1 MTMQATSARRTIHWA
16 LLTLIAVPGL
26 GIAQQAAT
34 QPTAP
39 ASPET
44 AATPAG
50 AGSQTFDTPEQAADA
65 FIAAADKF
73 DVAGLEKILG
83 PGQEDLVT
91 SGDAVQD
98 RKRASEFAAQA
109 REKKEISIDPKDPHH
124 AILIVGKEDWPAPI
138 PIVKHGGKWAFD
150 AAAGRDELLR
160 RRIGGN
166 ELDAIEICRGYVEAQ
181 YDYAFGVRQGYDTS
195 QFAQRIISTPG
206 KHDGL
211 AWRNPDGTLGG
222 PIGERIADAIEEG
235 YTTKSQPYHGY
246 YFKVLKGQG
255 PAAPHGAMD
264 FVVKGVMIG
273 GFALVA
279 APAEYGRSG
288 IKTFIVSHSGVVYE
302 KDLGPS
308 TLEEFK
314 KMQRFNPDKTWTP
327 VKD

>member
-1 MTMQATSARRTIHWA
+1 MQANSARRPFHWA

-26 GIAQQAAT
+26 GVVQQAAA
-34 QPTAP
+34 QPAASASTA
-39 ASPET
+39 T
-44 AATPAG
+44 AATSAHAG
-50 AGSQTFDTPEQAADA
+50 PQTFDSAEQAADA
-65 FIAAADKF
+65 FIAAVDKF
-73 DVAGLEKILG
+73 DVAGLTRILG

-98 RKRASEFAAQA
+98 RKRAAEFAAHA
-109 REKKEISIDPKDPHH
+109 REKKSVSIDPKDPDH

-138 PIVKHGGKWAFD
+138 PLVKHGSKWSFD

-166 ELDAIEICRGYVEAQ
+166 ELDAIEICHGYVEAQ
-181 YDYAFGVRQGYDTS
+181 YDYAFDKRQGYEVN

-255 PAAPHGAMD
+255 PAAPNGAMD
-264 FVVKGVMIG
+264 FVIKGVMIG

-279 APAEYGRSG
+279 APAQYGSSG

>member
-1 MTMQATSARRTIHWA
+1 MTMQATSARRPFHWA

-26 GIAQQAAT
+26 GIVQQTAAQPAASAS
-34 QPTAP
+34 TA
-39 ASPET
+39 T
-44 AATPAG
+44 AATSAHAG
-50 AGSQTFDTPEQAADA
+50 PQTFDTPEQAADA

-73 DVAGLEKILG
+73 DVAALKRILG

-98 RKRASEFAAQA
+98 RKRAADFAAQA
-109 REKKEISIDPKDPHH
+109 REKKSVSIDAKDPDH
-124 AILIVGKEDWPAPI
+124 AVMIVGKEDWPAPI
-138 PIVKHGGKWAFD
+138 PIVKHGGKWSFD
-150 AAAGRDELLR
+150 AGAGREELLR

-166 ELDAIEICRGYVEAQ
+166 ELDAIELCRGYVEAQ
-181 YDYAFGVRQGYDTS
+181 YDYAFDKRQGYDVN

-211 AWRNPDGTLGG
+211 AWRNPDGTWGG
-222 PIGERIADAIEEG
+222 PVGERIADAIEEG

-255 PAAPHGAMD
+255 PAAPNGAMD
-264 FVVKGVMIG
+264 FVIKGVMIG

-279 APAEYGRSG
+279 APAEYGSSG

-302 KDLGPS
+302 KDLGPN

>member
-1 MTMQATSARRTIHWA
+1 MQATSSGRPCHWA
-16 LLTLIAVPGL
+16 LLILIAVPGP
-26 GIAQQAAT
+26 GVAQQGAT
-34 QPTAP
+34 QSTAS
-39 ASPET
+39 ASTAT

-50 AGSQTFDTPEQAADA
+50 AEAQTFDTPEQAADA

-73 DVAGLEKILG
+73 DVAAFKRILG

-98 RKRASEFAAQA
+98 RKRAAEFAAHA
-109 REKKEISIDPKDPHH
+109 REKKSVRMDPKDPDR
-124 AILIVGKEDWPAPI
+124 AIMIVGKGDWPAPI
-138 PIVKHGGKWAFD
+138 PIVKRGGKWSFD
-150 AAAGRDELLR
+150 APAGREELLR

-181 YDYAFGVRQGYDTS
+181 YDYAFDKRQGYEAN

-246 YFKVLKGQG
+246 YFKVLTGQG
-255 PAAPHGAMD
+255 PAAPNGAMD

-273 GFALVA
+273 GFGLVA
-279 APAEYGRSG
+279 APARYGSTG

-327 VKD
+327 VED

>member
-1 MTMQATSARRTIHWA
+1 M
-16 LLTLIAVPGL
+16 LIAVAGPGV
-26 GIAQQAAT
+26 GPQAAA
-34 QPTAP
+34 QPSGSASTA
-39 ASPET
+39 T
-44 AATPAG
+44 AATPPG
-50 AGSQTFDTPEQAADA
+50 AGPETFDTPEQAADA

-73 DVAGLEKILG
+73 DVAAFKKILG

-91 SGDAVQD
+91 SGDLVQD
-98 RKRASEFAAQA
+98 RKRAAQFAAHA
-109 REKKEISIDPKDPHH
+109 REKKSVSIDPKDPDH

-138 PIVKHGGKWAFD
+138 PIVRHGGKWSFD
-150 AAAGRDELLR
+150 AAAGREELLR

-181 YDYAFGVRQGYDTS
+181 YEYAFDKRQGYEVN
-195 QFAQRIISTPG
+195 QFAQRVISTPG

-255 PAAPHGAMD
+255 PAAPNGAMD

-273 GFALVA
+273 GFGLVA
-279 APAEYGRSG
+279 APARYGSTG

-327 VKD
+327 VED

>member
-1 MTMQATSARRTIHWA
+1 MQATSARRTIHWA

-26 GIAQQAAT
+26 GVAQQAAT
-34 QPTAP
+34 QPMAP
-39 ASPET
+39 ASTAT

-181 YDYAFGVRQGYDTS
+181 YDYAFEKRQGYEVN

-211 AWRNPDGTLGG
+211 AWRNADGTLGG

-255 PAAPHGAMD
+255 PAAPNGAMD
-264 FVVKGVMIG
+264 FVIKGVMIG

-279 APAEYGRSG
+279 APAQYGSSG

>member
-1 MTMQATSARRTIHWA
+1 MTMPATSAPTPIHWA
-16 LLTLIAVPGL
+16 LLTLIALPAL
-26 GIAQQAAT
+26 GVAQQAAT
-34 QPTAP
+34 PATAP
-39 ASPET
+39 ASTAT
-44 AATPAG
+44 AATRAG
-50 AGSQTFDTPEQAADA
+50 AGAQTFDTPEQAADA

-73 DVAGLEKILG
+73 DVAALAKILG

-98 RKRASEFAAQA
+98 RKRAAEFAAQA
-109 REKKEISIDPKDPHH
+109 RANEHISIDPKDPDH

-138 PIVKHGGKWAFD
+138 PMVKHGGKWSFD
-150 AAAGRDELLR
+150 AAAGREELLR

-181 YDYAFGVRQGYDTS
+181 YDYAFDKRQGYEVN
-195 QFAQRIISTPG
+195 QFAQHIISTPG

-302 KDLGPS
+302 KDLGS
-308 TLEEFK
+308 NTLEEFK

>member
-1 MTMQATSARRTIHWA
+1 MMQAISARIPFDWV
-16 LLTLIAVPGL
+16 LLILIAVPGL
-26 GIAQQAAT
+26 GVAQEAAA
-34 QPTAP
+34 QPTAS
-39 ASPET
+39 ASTAT

-50 AGSQTFDTPEQAADA
+50 ARSQTFDTPEQAADA

-73 DVAGLEKILG
+73 DVAAFEKILG

-91 SGDAVQD
+91 SGDLVQD
-98 RKRASEFAAQA
+98 RKRAAEFAAHA
-109 REKKEISIDPKDPHH
+109 REKKSVRMDPKDPDH

-138 PIVKHGGKWAFD
+138 PIVRHGGKWSFD

-181 YDYAFGVRQGYDTS
+181 YDYAFDKRQGYEVN

-235 YTTKSQPYHGY
+235 YTAKSQPYHGY

-255 PAAPHGAMD
+255 PAAPNGAMD
-264 FVVKGVMIG
+264 FVIEGVMIG

-279 APAEYGRSG
+279 APAEYGSSG

-302 KDLGPS
+302 KDLGPN
-308 TLEEFK
+308 TLEAFK

>member
-1 MTMQATSARRTIHWA
+1 MQATSSGRPCHWA
-16 LLTLIAVPGL
+16 LLILIAVPGP
-26 GIAQQAAT
+26 GVAQQGAT
-34 QPTAP
+34 QSTAS
-39 ASPET
+39 ASTAT

-50 AGSQTFDTPEQAADA
+50 AEAQTFDTPEQAADA

-73 DVAGLEKILG
+73 DVAAFKRILG

-98 RKRASEFAAQA
+98 RKRAAEFAAHA
-109 REKKEISIDPKDPHH
+109 REKKSVRMDPKDPDR
-124 AILIVGKEDWPAPI
+124 AIMIVGKGDWPAPI
-138 PIVKHGGKWAFD
+138 PIVKRGGKWSFD
-150 AAAGRDELLR
+150 APAGREELLR

-181 YDYAFGVRQGYDTS
+181 YDYAFDKRQGYEAN

-246 YFKVLKGQG
+246 YFKVLTGQG
-255 PAAPHGAMD
+255 PAAPNGAMD
-264 FVVKGVMIG
+264 FVIKGVMIG

-279 APAEYGRSG
+279 APAEYGSSG
-288 IKTFIVSHSGVVYE
+288 IKTFIVSHGGVVYE
-302 KDLGPS
+302 KDLGAT

>member
-1 MTMQATSARRTIHWA
+1 MTMQATSARRPFYWV
-16 LLTLIAVPGL
+16 LLILIAVPCPGVV
-26 GIAQQAAT
+26 QQAAS
-34 QPTAP
+34 QPTAA
-39 ASPET
+39 ASTAT

-73 DVAGLEKILG
+73 DVAAFKKILG

-91 SGDAVQD
+91 SGDLVQD
-98 RKRASEFAAQA
+98 RKRAAEFAAHA
-109 REKKEISIDPKDPHH
+109 REKKSIRIDPKDPDH
-124 AILIVGKEDWPAPI
+124 AILILGKEDWPAPI
-138 PIVKHGGKWAFD
+138 PIVRHGDKWSFD

-181 YDYAFGVRQGYDTS
+181 YDYAFDKRQGYEVN

-255 PAAPHGAMD
+255 PAAPNGAMD
-264 FVVKGVMIG
+264 FVIKGVMIG

-279 APAEYGRSG
+279 APAQYGSSG

-302 KDLGPS
+302 KDLGPN

-314 KMQRFNPDKTWTP
+314 KMHRFNPDKTWTP

>member
-1 MTMQATSARRTIHWA
+1 MQATRERRPNYWA
-16 LLTLIAVPGL
+16 LLVLIIAPCAGL
-26 GIAQQAAT
+26 AQQAA
-34 QPTAP
+34 QPSAATATAP
-39 ASPET
+39 A
-44 AATPAG
+44 ATAG
-50 AGSQTFDTPEQAADA
+50 AQTFDTPEQAADA

-73 DVAGLEKILG
+73 DVAALARILG

-91 SGDAVQD
+91 SGDGVQD
-98 RKRASEFAAQA
+98 RKRAAEFAAHA
-109 REKKEISIDPKDPHH
+109 REKKAVRIDPKDPNHGT
-124 AILIVGKEDWPAPI
+124 LIVGKEDWPAPI
-138 PIVKHGGKWAFD
+138 PMVKHDGKWSFD

-166 ELDAIEICRGYVEAQ
+166 ELDAIQICHGFVEAQ
-181 YDYAFGVRQGYDTS
+181 YDYAFQKRDGYEVN
-195 QFAQRIISTPG
+195 QFAQRVISTPG

-211 AWRNPDGTLGG
+211 AWRNADGTLGG

-279 APAEYGRSG
+279 APAEYGSSG

-302 KDLGPS
+302 KDLGPN

-314 KMQRFNPDKTWTP
+314 KMQRFNPDKTWTQ

>member
-1 MTMQATSARRTIHWA
+1 MTMQATSARRPFRWA
-16 LLTLIAVPGL
+16 LLSLISVPGL

-39 ASPET
+39 ASTAT
-44 AATPAG
+44 AATSAG

-65 FIAAADKF
+65 FVAAADKF
-73 DVAGLEKILG
+73 DVAALEKILG

-98 RKRASEFAAQA
+98 RKRAAQFAAQA
-109 REKKEISIDPKDPHH
+109 REKKSVSIDPKNPDH
-124 AILIVGKEDWPAPI
+124 AVLIVGKEDWPAPI
-138 PIVKHGGKWAFD
+138 PIVKHGGKWSFD

-181 YDYAFGVRQGYDTS
+181 YDYAFGKREGYEVN

-211 AWRNPDGTLGG
+211 AWREADGTLGG

-279 APAEYGRSG
+279 APAEYGSTG

-302 KDLGPS
+302 KDLGPN
-308 TLEEFK
+308 TLEEFR

>member
-1 MTMQATSARRTIHWA
+1 MTMQATSSGRPCHWA
-16 LLTLIAVPGL
+16 LLILIAVPGP
-26 GIAQQAAT
+26 GVAQQGAT
-34 QPTAP
+34 QSTAS
-39 ASPET
+39 ASTAT

-50 AGSQTFDTPEQAADA
+50 AEAQTFDTPEQAADA

-73 DVAGLEKILG
+73 DVAAFKRILG

-98 RKRASEFAAQA
+98 RKRAAEFAAHA
-109 REKKEISIDPKDPHH
+109 REKKSVRMDPKDPDR
-124 AILIVGKEDWPAPI
+124 AIMIVGKGDWPAPI
-138 PIVKHGGKWAFD
+138 PIVKRGGKWSFD
-150 AAAGRDELLR
+150 APAGREELLR

-181 YDYAFGVRQGYDTS
+181 YDYAFDKRQGYEAN

-246 YFKVLKGQG
+246 YFKVLTGQG
-255 PAAPHGAMD
+255 PAAPNGAMD
-264 FVVKGVMIG
+264 FVIKGVMIG

-279 APAEYGRSG
+279 APAEYGSSG
-288 IKTFIVSHSGVVYE
+288 IKTFMVSHSGVVYE
-302 KDLGPS
+302 KDLGANS
-308 TLEEFK
+308 LEEFK

>member
-1 MTMQATSARRTIHWA
+1 MTMEASSARRPFRGA
-16 LLTLIAVPGL
+16 LLILIALPGL
-26 GIAQQAAT
+26 GGAQQAGT
-34 QPTAP
+34 QPTAS
-39 ASPET
+39 ASAVTE
-44 AATPAG
+44 ATPAD
-50 AGSQTFDTPEQAADA
+50 AGSQTFNTPEQAADA

-73 DVAGLEKILG
+73 DVAALQRILG

-98 RKRASEFAAQA
+98 RKRAAAFAAHA
-109 REKKEISIDPKDPHH
+109 REKRGIGIDPKDPDH
-124 AILIVGKEDWPAPI
+124 AVLTVGKEDWPAPI
-138 PIVKHGGKWAFD
+138 PIVKHGGKWSFD

-181 YDYAFGVRQGYDTS
+181 YDYAFEKRQGYEVN

-211 AWRNPDGTLGG
+211 AWRNADGTLGG

-246 YFKVLKGQG
+246 FFKVLKGQG

-279 APAEYGRSG
+279 APAEYGSSG
-288 IKTFIVSHSGVVYE
+288 IKTFIVSHTGVVYE
-302 KDLGPS
+302 KDLGPN
-308 TLEEFK
+308 TLEDFK

>member
-1 MTMQATSARRTIHWA
+1 MQATSARSPLQSA
-16 LLTLIAVPGL
+16 LIILIAVPGL
-26 GIAQQAAT
+26 GGAQPAAAHL
-34 QPTAP
+34 TAP
-39 ASPET
+39 ASAPT

-50 AGSQTFDTPEQAADA
+50 AGPETFDTPEQAADA

-73 DVAGLEKILG
+73 DVAAFKEILG
-83 PGQEDLVT
+83 PGQKDLVT

-98 RKRASEFAAQA
+98 RKRAAEFAAHA
-109 REKKEISIDPKDPHH
+109 REKKSVSIDPKDPDR

-138 PIVKHGGKWAFD
+138 PIVKHGGKWSFD
-150 AAAGRDELLR
+150 AVAGRDELLR
-160 RRIGGN
+160 RRIGSN

-181 YDYAFGVRQGYDTS
+181 YDYAFDRRQGYEVN

-255 PAAPHGAMD
+255 PAAPQGAMD
-264 FVVKGVMIG
+264 FVIKGVMIG
-273 GFALVA
+273 GFALVG
-279 APAEYGRSG
+279 APAEYGSSG
-288 IKTFIVSHSGVVYE
+288 IKTFIVSHYGVVYE

-308 TLEEFK
+308 TLEQFK

>member
-1 MTMQATSARRTIHWA
+1 MTMQATSSGRPCHWA
-16 LLTLIAVPGL
+16 LLILIAVPGP
-26 GIAQQAAT
+26 GVAQQGAT
-34 QPTAP
+34 QPTAS
-39 ASPET
+39 ASTAT
-44 AATPAG
+44 AATSAG
-50 AGSQTFDTPEQAADA
+50 AEAQTFDTPEQAADA

-73 DVAGLEKILG
+73 DVAAFKRILG

-98 RKRASEFAAQA
+98 RKRAAEFAAHA
-109 REKKEISIDPKDPHH
+109 REKKSVRMDPKDPDR
-124 AILIVGKEDWPAPI
+124 AIMIVGKGDWPAPI
-138 PIVKHGGKWAFD
+138 PIVKRGGKWSFD
-150 AAAGRDELLR
+150 APAGREELLR

-181 YDYAFGVRQGYDTS
+181 YDYAFQQRQGYEVN

-246 YFKVLKGQG
+246 YFKVLTGQG
-255 PAAPHGAMD
+255 PAAPNGAMD
-264 FVVKGVMIG
+264 FVIKGVMIG

-279 APAEYGRSG
+279 APAEYGSSG

-302 KDLGPS
+302 KDLGPNS
-308 TLEEFK
+308 LEEFK

>member
-1 MTMQATSARRTIHWA
+1 MQATSAPRPIHWA

-181 YDYAFGVRQGYDTS
+181 YDYAFEKRQGYEVN

-211 AWRNPDGTLGG
+211 AWRNADGTLGG

-288 IKTFIVSHSGVVYE
+288 IKTFIVSHSGGVYE

>member
-1 MTMQATSARRTIHWA
+1 MQATSSGRPCHWA
-16 LLTLIAVPGL
+16 LLILIAVPGP
-26 GIAQQAAT
+26 GVAQQGAT
-34 QPTAP
+34 QSTAS
-39 ASPET
+39 ASTAT

-50 AGSQTFDTPEQAADA
+50 AEAQTFDTPEQAADA

-73 DVAGLEKILG
+73 DVAAFKRILG

-98 RKRASEFAAQA
+98 RKRAAEFAAHA
-109 REKKEISIDPKDPHH
+109 REKKSVRMDPKDPDR
-124 AILIVGKEDWPAPI
+124 AIMIVGKGDWPAPI
-138 PIVKHGGKWAFD
+138 PIVKRGGKWSFD
-150 AAAGRDELLR
+150 APAGREELLR

-181 YDYAFGVRQGYDTS
+181 YDYAFDKRQGYEAN

-246 YFKVLKGQG
+246 YFKVLTGQG
-255 PAAPHGAMD
+255 PAAPNGAMD
-264 FVVKGVMIG
+264 FVIKGVMIG

-279 APAEYGRSG
+279 APAEYGSSG
-288 IKTFIVSHSGVVYE
+288 IKTFMVSHSGVVYE
-302 KDLGPS
+302 KDLGANS
-308 TLEEFK
+308 LEEFK

>member
-1 MTMQATSARRTIHWA
+1 
-16 LLTLIAVPGL
+16 LLTLIAAPGF
-26 GIAQQAAT
+26 GVAQQAAT

-39 ASPET
+39 ASTAT

-50 AGSQTFDTPEQAADA
+50 AGAQTFDTPEQAADA

-73 DVAGLEKILG
+73 DVGALEKILG

-98 RKRASEFAAQA
+98 RKRAAAFAAQA
-109 REKKEISIDPKDPHH
+109 REKKTVNIDPKDPNH

-138 PIVKHGGKWAFD
+138 PMVKHGGKWSFD
-150 AAAGRDELLR
+150 AAAGREELLR

-181 YDYAFGVRQGYDTS
+181 YDYAFQQRQGYEVN

-211 AWRNPDGTLGG
+211 AWRNADGTLGG

-279 APAEYGRSG
+279 APAEYDSSG

-302 KDLGPS
+302 KDLGPN

>member
-1 MTMQATSARRTIHWA
+1 MQATAARRSFHWTF
-16 LLTLIAVPGL
+16 LVLIGVPGL
-26 GIAQQAAT
+26 GVAQQAAT

-39 ASPET
+39 AST
-44 AATPAG
+44 ATTATPGG
-50 AGSQTFDTPEQAADA
+50 AGPQTFDTPEQAADA
-65 FIAAADKF
+65 FIAAADTF
-73 DVAGLEKILG
+73 DVAALEKILG

-98 RKRASEFAAQA
+98 RKRAAEFAAHA
-109 REKKEISIDPKDPHH
+109 REKKSVSIDPKDQGH
-124 AILIVGKEDWPAPI
+124 ATLIVGKEDWPAPI
-138 PIVKHGGKWAFD
+138 PIVKHGAKWSFD

-181 YDYAFGVRQGYDTS
+181 YDYAFEKRQGYEVN

-211 AWRNPDGTLGG
+211 AWRNADGTLGG

-279 APAEYGRSG
+279 APAEYGSTG

-302 KDLGPS
+302 KDLGPN
-308 TLEEFK
+308 TLEAFK

>member
-1 MTMQATSARRTIHWA
+1 
-16 LLTLIAVPGL
+16 LLLLIAAPGL
-26 GIAQQAAT
+26 GVVQQAAA
-34 QPTAP
+34 QATAL
-39 ASPET
+39 AST
-44 AATPAG
+44 ANAATTASTGP
-50 AGSQTFDTPEQAADA
+50 QTFDTSEQAADA

-73 DVAGLEKILG
+73 DVAAFQKILG

-91 SGDAVQD
+91 SGDSVQD
-98 RKRASEFAAQA
+98 RKRAAEFAAHA
-109 REKKEISIDPKDPHH
+109 SEKKSIRMDPKDPDH
-124 AILIVGKEDWPAPI
+124 AILIVGKQDWPAPI
-138 PIVKHGGKWAFD
+138 PIVKHGGKWSFD

-181 YDYAFGVRQGYDTS
+181 YDYAFEKRQGYDVN

-206 KHDGL
+206 KRDGL

-264 FVVKGVMIG
+264 FVVEGVMIG

-288 IKTFIVSHSGVVYE
+288 IKTFIVSQNGVVYE
-302 KDLGPS
+302 KDLGPN

-314 KMQRFNPDKTWTP
+314 KMQRFNPDKTWAP

>member
-1 MTMQATSARRTIHWA
+1 MDTRRILSALVALAVLSGQAG
-16 LLTLIAVPGL
+16 V
-26 GIAQQAAT
+26 AQQVAA
-34 QPTAP
+34 QPTAS
-39 ASPET
+39 ASTAT

-50 AGSQTFDTPEQAADA
+50 AGPQTFGTPEQAADA

-73 DVAGLEKILG
+73 DVAALKKILG
-83 PGQEDLVT
+83 PGQEDLVA
-91 SGDAVQD
+91 SGDDVQD
-98 RKRASEFAAQA
+98 HKRAAEFAAHA
-109 REKKEISIDPKDPHH
+109 REKKSVSIDSKHPDH
-124 AILIVGKEDWPAPI
+124 AILIVGKEDWPVPI
-138 PIVKHGGKWAFD
+138 PIVKHGGKWSFD
-150 AAAGRDELLR
+150 AAVGRDELLR

-181 YDYAFGVRQGYDTS
+181 YDYAFDERQGYEVN

-264 FVVKGVMIG
+264 FVVEGVMIG

-279 APAEYGRSG
+279 APAEYGSSG
-288 IKTFIVSHSGVVYE
+288 VKTFIVSHSGVVYE
-302 KDLGPS
+302 KDLGPN

-314 KMQRFNPDKTWTP
+314 KMQRFNPDKTWTR
-327 VKD
+327 VHE

>member
-26 GIAQQAAT
+26 GVAQQAAT
-34 QPTAP
+34 QPMAP
-39 ASPET
+39 ASTAT

-50 AGSQTFDTPEQAADA
+50 AGSQTFDTPDQAADA

-73 DVAGLEKILG
+73 DVAALEKILG

-98 RKRASEFAAQA
+98 RKRAAEFAAHA
-109 REKKEISIDPKDPHH
+109 REKKAISRDPKDPDH
-124 AILIVGKEDWPAPI
+124 ATLIVGKEDWPAPI
-138 PIVKHGGKWAFD
+138 PIVKHGGKWSFD

-181 YDYAFGVRQGYDTS
+181 YDYAFEQRQGYEVN

-211 AWRNPDGTLGG
+211 AWRNADGTLGG

-279 APAEYGRSG
+279 APAEYGSSG

-302 KDLGPS
+302 KDLGPN

>member
-1 MTMQATSARRTIHWA
+1 MSATSTKGPLRWA
-16 LLTLIAVPGL
+16 LLILIVVRGL
-26 GIAQQAAT
+26 GVAQQAAT
-34 QPTAP
+34 QPAAP
-39 ASPET
+39 ASTTTT
-44 AATPAG
+44 ATSAG
-50 AGSQTFDTPEQAADA
+50 APPQTFDTPEQAADA

-73 DVAGLEKILG
+73 DIPALEKILG
-83 PGQEDLVT
+83 PGQEDLVR

-98 RKRASEFAAQA
+98 RRRAAEFAAQA
-109 REKKEISIDPKDPHH
+109 REKKRISVDPKDPDR
-124 AILIVGKEDWPAPI
+124 AVLIVGKEDWPAPI
-138 PIVKHGGKWAFD
+138 PIVKHGAKWSFD

-166 ELDAIEICRGYVEAQ
+166 ELDAIQICRGYVEAQ
-181 YDYAFGVRQGYDTS
+181 YDYAFEQRQGYEVN
-195 QFAQRIISTPG
+195 QFAQRVISTPG

-211 AWRNPDGTLGG
+211 AWRNADGTLGG
-222 PIGERIADAIEEG
+222 PLGERIADAIEEG

-279 APAEYGRSG
+279 APAEYGSTG

-302 KDLGPS
+302 KDLGPN

-314 KMQRFNPDKTWTP
+314 KMQRFNPDKTWAP

>member
-1 MTMQATSARRTIHWA
+1 MQTNSARKPFPWA
-16 LLTLIAVPGL
+16 LLILIAVPG
-26 GIAQQAAT
+26 AAVVQQAAA
-34 QPTAP
+34 QAP
-39 ASPET
+39 ASASAPT

-50 AGSQTFDTPEQAADA
+50 AGAQTFDTPEQAADA

-73 DVAGLEKILG
+73 DVAALKRILG

-91 SGDAVQD
+91 SGDTVQD
-98 RKRASEFAAQA
+98 HKRAAEFAAHA
-109 REKKEISIDPKDPHH
+109 RERTSVSIDNKHPDH

-138 PIVKHGGKWAFD
+138 PIVKHGGKWSFD

-181 YDYAFGVRQGYDTS
+181 YEYAFGVRQGYDTS
-195 QFAQRIISTPG
+195 QFAQHIISTPG

-264 FVVKGVMIG
+264 FVIKGVMIG

-288 IKTFIVSHSGVVYE
+288 INTFIVSHSGVVYE
-302 KDLGPS
+302 KDLGPN

>member
-1 MTMQATSARRTIHWA
+1 LLIPIAVASLGVAHPAAPEPTTSAS
-16 LLTLIAVPGL
+16 
-26 GIAQQAAT
+26 
-34 QPTAP
+34 TA
-39 ASPET
+39 T
-44 AATPAG
+44 AAISTG
-50 AGSQTFDTPEQAADA
+50 ARPETFDTPEQAADA

-73 DVAGLEKILG
+73 DVAALNKILG
-83 PGQEDLVT
+83 SGQEDLVT

-98 RKRASEFAAQA
+98 RKRAAEFAAHA
-109 REKKEISIDPKDPHH
+109 REKKSVNVDPKDPDR
-124 AILIVGKEDWPAPI
+124 AILIVGRGDWPAPI
-138 PIVKHGGKWAFD
+138 PIVKHGGKWSFD
-150 AAAGRDELLR
+150 AAAGREELLR
-160 RRIGGN
+160 RRIGSN

-181 YDYAFGVRQGYDTS
+181 YDYAFEKRQGYQVN
-195 QFAQRIISTPG
+195 QFAQRVISTPG

-255 PAAPHGAMD
+255 PAAPNGAMD
-264 FVVKGVMIG
+264 FVIKGVMIG

-279 APAEYGRSG
+279 APAEYGSSG

-302 KDLGPS
+302 KDLGPK

-327 VKD
+327 VED